1 MSVSAAARR
10 LYRVV
15 GASLLAWVTLLM
27 PAVFAESPASDA
39 TIRLAFVGDIMVGR
53 HVGEIIAQ
61 QGMSYPFVH
70 VAPILHSADLAF
82 GNMESPLTTAPRV
95 AGGYDLRADPT
106 LAEAVALAGFDL
118 LSVANNH
125 ATDNGRPGLLETIQ
139 VLADWGMASVGCG
152 ENLEAAQGPWRTEIN
167 GLRLAFFAYEGLR
180 ATYQASASAAGCMW
194 LDPETA
200 GRAIAQARSDSDLI
214 IVSVHWGEEY
224 HSLPNA
230 YQQRVAQQLA
240 DAGADII
247 IGHHPHVVQPVEW
260 VRGKDR
266 AHPTLVAYSLGNFLF
281 DQWFSEETMQS
292 AVLLVVAGQDGVR
305 EFGLVPTLSQHGRV
319 TLAEGTPA
327 EAVLSRLLPG
337 DSLSAVWRVLW
348 PAVGNGVPAVWWM
361 RDNPSA
367 PGMGQRA
374 ETGDETR
381 MAQVIST
388 PAGGQALFG
397 VQVPPVWLEP
407 FAPARARLGHPNEML
422 WRWETHPA
430 NPPAPAR
437 FSRLYAL
444 SILTSAC
451 ADHPEVRCATL
462 EPAGDSRLA
471 VYGWRWTEEGWRR
484 QMLALVEQAGEL
496 RWRDVTWDGR
506 PELLVQPIRRAYE
519 R

>member
-10 LYRVV
+10 LCRIV
-15 GASLLAWVTLLM
+15 GTSLLIWMILRV
-27 PAVFAESPASDA
+27 PAVLAENPVSDA
-39 TIRLAFVGDIMVGR
+39 TVRLAFVGDIMVGR
-53 HVGEIIAQ
+53 HVGEIIVQ
-61 QGMSYPFVH
+61 QGMSYPFAH

-95 AGGYDLRADPT
+95 AGGYDLRADPS

-139 VLADWGMASVGCG
+139 ALADWGMASVGCG
-152 ENLEAAQGPWRTEIN
+152 ENRETAQGPWRTEIN
-167 GLRLAFFAYEGLR
+167 GLRLSFFAYEGLR

-200 GRAIAQARSDSDLI
+200 GRAIAEARPDSDLI

-230 YQQRVAQQLA
+230 YQRRVAQQLA

-260 VRGKDR
+260 VQGKDR

-292 AVLLVVAGQDGVR
+292 TVLLVVAGRDGVR

-319 TLAEGTPA
+319 TLAEGAPA
-327 EAVLSRLLPG
+327 EAVLGRLLPG
-337 DSLSAVWRVLW
+337 NSPSAVWRVLW
-348 PAVGNGVPAVWWM
+348 PAPGSGAPAVWWM

-367 PGMGQRA
+367 
-374 ETGDETR
+374 
-381 MAQVIST
+381 
-388 PAGGQALFG
+388 AGGPALSG
-397 VQVPPVWLEP
+397 AHVPPVWLEP
-407 FAPARARLGHPNEML
+407 FAPARSSLGHPNEML
-422 WRWETHPA
+422 WRWEMRPA
-430 NPPAPAR
+430 NPSAPAR
-437 FSRLYAL
+437 FRRPYAL
-444 SILTSAC
+444 SILASAC
-451 ADHPEVRCATL
+451 ADHPEARCATL
-462 EPAGDSRLA
+462 EPAGGNRLA
-471 VYGWRWTEEGWRR
+471 VYGWHWTEEGWRR
-484 QMLALVEQAGEL
+484 QMLASVEQVSEL

-506 PELLVQPIRRAYE
+506 PELLVRPMGRVYE